1 MKSILKLWW
10 VVLIKGIILVLLSF
24 FVFKHPV
31 GALVGLALYL
41 GIALLI
47 TGIGLI
53 ITSIANSKSDENWG
67 WQLTEGIV
75 DVLFALVLLSNPGIT
90 AAIFPFIVG
99 FWMMIYGVILFSGS
113 FKDKKEGDLN
123 WWLKLLGGILTVIFG
138 YMITANLL
146 VGAVAITFW
155 IGLGVLIFGIINIAA
170 SFGMRKVKKAVD

>member
-1 MKSILKLWW
+1 MKSILNLWW

-31 GALVGLALYL
+31 GSLVGLALYL

-53 ITSIANSKSDENWG
+53 ITSIAHSKADENWG
-67 WQLTEGIV
+67 WQLSGGII
-75 DVLFALVLLSNPGIT
+75 DVIFALVFLSNPGIT

-113 FKDKKEGDLN
+113 FKDKKEGDSN
-123 WWLKLLGGILTVIFG
+123 WWLKLLGGILTVILG
-138 YMITANLL
+138 YFITANLL
-146 VGAVAITFW
+146 AGAVALTLW
-155 IGLGVLIFGIINIAA
+155 IGLGILIFGIINISV
-170 SFGMRKVKKAVD
+170 SFGMRKVKKAID

>member
-31 GALVGLALYL
+31 EALVGLALYL

-75 DVLFALVLLSNPGIT
+75 DVLFALVLL
-90 AAIFPFIVG
+90 
-99 FWMMIYGVILFSGS
+99 
-113 FKDKKEGDLN
+113 
-123 WWLKLLGGILTVIFG
+123 
-138 YMITANLL
+138 
-146 VGAVAITFW
+146 
-155 IGLGVLIFGIINIAA
+155 
-170 SFGMRKVKKAVD
+170 